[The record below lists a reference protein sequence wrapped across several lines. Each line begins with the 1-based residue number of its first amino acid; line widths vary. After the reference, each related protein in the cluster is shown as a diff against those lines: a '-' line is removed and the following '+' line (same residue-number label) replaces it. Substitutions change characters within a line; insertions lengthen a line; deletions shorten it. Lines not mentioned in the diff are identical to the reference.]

1 MNAQPGTLE
10 NLYDRPGEVGLKGH
24 RTVKER
30 GSSLAW
36 MAIFL
41 SAVVLP
47 LILLVAEGSRWFII
61 RGRLQTATDAACED
75 AAWSSADVRAFRRTG
90 KITFANLS
98 ETIPAA
104 QNTFQRTLSSQEM
117 MGYSASL
124 SIFPDPGAA
133 LMACTGTASVRPSF
147 GKSHP
152 LQIVVHASSAIR
164 FTR

>member
-10 NLYDRPGEVGLKGH
+10 NLNDQPGEVGLKEH
-24 RTVKER
+24 RTLQER

-41 SAVVLP
+41 GTVVLP

-75 AAWSSADVRAFRRTG
+75 AAWSSADMRAFRRTG
-90 KITFANLS
+90 KITFAYLS
-98 ETIPAA
+98 ETIPVA
-104 QNTFQRTLSSQEM
+104 QDTFQRTLSSQKM

-124 SIFPDPGAA
+124 SILPDPGAA
-133 LMACTGTASVRPSF
+133 LMACTGIASVRPSF
-147 GKSHP
+147 GKSQP
-152 LQIVVHASSAIR
+152 MQIVVHASSAIR